1 MAHRLLLLEVLELP
15 SAHHKAWILNP
26 SFSFL

>member
-1 MAHRLLLLEVLELP
+1 MAHRLLLLEVQGLP
-15 SAHHKAWILNP
+15 LAHNKAWILNP